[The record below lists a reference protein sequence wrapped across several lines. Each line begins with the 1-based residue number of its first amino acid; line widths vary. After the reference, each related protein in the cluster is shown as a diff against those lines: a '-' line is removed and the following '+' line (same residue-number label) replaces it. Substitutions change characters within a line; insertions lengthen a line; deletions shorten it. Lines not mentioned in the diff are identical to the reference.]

1 MDFIERVF
9 HLSPDHGDGSFE
21 DMLVFAFLLLAAFA
35 IRSFLRRTRLRKQ
48 MLLDPSFRA
57 SSRPPGAKPTRV
69 TRTG

>member
-21 DMLVFAFLLLAAFA
+21 AMLTFAFLLFVAFA
-35 IRSFLRRTRLRKQ
+35 ILGFVRRARLRKIF
-48 MLLDPSFRA
+48 LNPSFHA
-57 SSRPPGAKPTRV
+57 SSRPPGVKPARV